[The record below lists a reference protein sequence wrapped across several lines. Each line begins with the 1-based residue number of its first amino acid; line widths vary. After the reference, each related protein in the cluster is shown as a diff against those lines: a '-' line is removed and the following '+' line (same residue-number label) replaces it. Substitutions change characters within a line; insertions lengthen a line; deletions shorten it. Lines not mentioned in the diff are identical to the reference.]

1 MALPF
6 LPALRRDVS
15 FGPHGAGYKM
25 SALGST
31 DSTDPGALVTL
42 LELNAELLG
51 ITALEA
57 FRLSNQN
64 ASWGRKF
71 LWQSYSGQLCNS
83 SHPRAAAVWKE
94 M

>member
-1 MALPF
+1 
-6 LPALRRDVS
+6 
-15 FGPHGAGYKM
+15 M

-64 ASWGRKF
+64 ASWGRRF